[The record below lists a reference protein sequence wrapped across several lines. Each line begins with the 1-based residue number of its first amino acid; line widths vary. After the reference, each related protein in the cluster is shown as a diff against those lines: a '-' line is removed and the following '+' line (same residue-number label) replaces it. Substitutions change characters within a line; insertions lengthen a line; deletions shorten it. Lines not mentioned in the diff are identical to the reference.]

1 MPKILIEEN
10 FSFPNLVKKYKKM
23 EKKFSSDLHKKVA
36 KTAKEMIKGNQ
47 LRELRDSTKK
57 IRKQGGFGIV
67 PLYKTKEL
75 YKSIKG
81 DSEGLH
87 MRRYGKWHNDG
98 DRRPER
104 EFIKFDEKEKNKAVE
119 ELIEGIHKALKK

>member
-1 MPKILIEEN
+1 MPKIYIETN

-23 EKKFSSDLHKKVA
+23 EKKFSTDLHKGVA
-36 KTAKEMIKGNQ
+36 KTAKEMIKGSQ
-47 LRELRDSTKK
+47 LRPLAPSTKK
-57 IRKQGGFGIV
+57 IRKSGGFGIV

-87 MRRYGKWHNDG
+87 MRKYGKWHNDG

-104 EFIKFDEKEKNKAVE
+104 EFIKVDEKEQNKAIE
-119 ELIEGIHKALKK
+119 KLIEGIDKALKK

>member
-1 MPKILIEEN
+1 
-10 FSFPNLVKKYKKM
+10 M
-23 EKKFSSDLHKKVA
+23 EKKFSADLHKKVA
-36 KTAKEMIKGNQ
+36 KTAKEMIKGSQ
-47 LRELRDSTKK
+47 LEKLAPSTEK
-57 IRKQGGFGIV
+57 IRKRGGFGIV

-87 MRRYGKWHNDG
+87 MRKYGEWHNDG

-104 EFIKFDEKEKNKAVE
+104 EFIKVDEKEQNKAIE
-119 ELIEGIHKALKK
+119 KLIEGIDKALKK